1 MIFEGMSG
9 NGGGSDGNRADGCT
23 LIIITVTIMMVL
35 ANQLRKILKMV
46 LVMTVTVLMVTMV
59 IVVHIKIKRKLNMML
74 CKAQSTDFSHFHH

>member
-9 NGGGSDGNRADGCT
+9 NGGGNDVNRADGCT
-23 LIIITVTIMMVL
+23 LMVL
-35 ANQLRKILKMV
+35 AIQVRKMLKIV

-59 IVVHIKIKRKLNMML
+59 IVVHTKIKRELNVML